1 MAKVEI
7 WVDGCAEP
15 NPGPGGWGVVA
26 KRGGETTELSGD
38 LAHITN
44 NRAELTAVLKGLQ
57 LCTRPGDEVVVH
69 TDSRYCIGVLS
80 GRWKKAKA
88 NWDLTRAIWEA
99 SRRREVRYEWVSGED
114 NWRADFLSRLNLPDQ
129 TYPYY

>member
-15 NPGPGGWGVVA
+15 NPGPGGWGIVA
-26 KRGGETTELSGD
+26 KRDGETNELSGD
-38 LAHITN
+38 LAHITS
-44 NRAELTAVLKGLQ
+44 NRAELTAVLKALQ

-88 NWDLTRAIWEA
+88 NKDLIRAVWEA
-99 SRRREVRYEWVSGED
+99 SHGREVRYEWVSGKH
-114 NWRADFLSRLNLPDQ
+114 NTRADFLSRLNLPDQ
-129 TYPYY
+129 THPYY

>member
-26 KRGGETTELSGD
+26 ERDGETKELSGD
-38 LAHITN
+38 LAHTTN
-44 NRAELTAVLKGLQ
+44 NRAELTAVFKGLK
-57 LCTRPGDEVVVH
+57 LCTRLGDEVVVH
-69 TDSRYCIGVLS
+69 SDSKYCIGVLS

-88 NWDLTRAIWEA
+88 NGDLIRAVWEA
-99 SRRREVRYEWVSGED
+99 SRSREVRYEWVSAKD